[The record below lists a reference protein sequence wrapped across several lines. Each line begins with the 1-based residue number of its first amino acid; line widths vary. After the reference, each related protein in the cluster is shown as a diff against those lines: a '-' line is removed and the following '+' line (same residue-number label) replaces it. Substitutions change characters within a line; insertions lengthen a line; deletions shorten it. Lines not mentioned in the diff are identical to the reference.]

1 MGPRDSDQVGAVEV
15 CWDIFVMRQCQY
27 LAFQTRGGVIITSDG
42 VIKLQVHA
50 DIFWKEIQRDS
61 TTF

>member
-27 LAFQTRGGVIITSDG
+27 LAFQTRGGGVVIITSDG

-50 DIFWKEIQRDS
+50 DIF
-61 TTF
+61 